1 MYLVKLHSK
10 NNSLLPLLWTLLGHL
25 CFSSHLLPVRANEQ
39 DKVICLVSVYNI
51 PMCTLFIVI

>member
-39 DKVICLVSVYNI
+39 DKVICLVSIYNL
-51 PMCTLFIVI
+51 CVHYFL